1 MAEGMSMINPTMW
14 VNSVRSSGYR
24 DAAMALGEL
33 IDNSLQ
39 AGASNVEVLVKEK
52 LTRNGTRKTWNV
64 QEIAVLDNGKG
75 MDPVLQQRALRF
87 GDGDHH
93 KASGGMGKYGVG
105 LPQASISQAKRVD
118 VWSWQDGVASAQ
130 HTFINLNDD
139 EWVKQAMILPA
150 DDAPIPREWL
160 DNADVIGETG
170 TLVVWSTLD
179 RLAWKKAETIYT
191 NSDFLVGRMYRNWL
205 SEKSDANVPNAS
217 ISLNAFDAE
226 EMEDRGKWD
235 FTPNDPL
242 YLLEDNAANPSEQT
256 KREVLFKTVGIVKEL
271 PFEFHNEDGEKV
283 ESTVKITSTMAPRE
297 LRDPYGPTGMNAGS
311 TDYGNHVR
319 KNIGVS
325 IVRANRELTLS
336 TNFAID
342 KEKRHRWWGI
352 QVEFGPELD
361 EILGVTNNK
370 QDAENLSSVARRS
383 WDEYQE
389 GNETQIQAR
398 KRVRDENYSQYVCIE
413 IAHEVN
419 KQISSIMTTIKK
431 TSKNTKKK
439 DSRTADSPERRGT
452 EATKKRVE
460 ETGKTTDTD
469 NDNDD
474 LSKEERMELI
484 KEFLQKMK
492 VDPAQVDQNLGD
504 IIDAGLRYSINHEYL
519 ETDAFFSVDQIGG
532 AIFITL
538 NRNHQAY
545 NELFDTLGQDTSE
558 ATPQQMQQLLLRAN
572 SALLIMLIAWSRLE
586 DESSGA
592 NKIRLQDAR
601 KDWGRI
607 ARDFLLFGRD

>member
-1 MAEGMSMINPTMW
+1 MINPTMW

-39 AGASNVEVLVKEK
+39 AGASDVEVLVKEK
-52 LTRNGTRKTWNV
+52 LTLNGNRRTWNV

-93 KASGGMGKYGVG
+93 KTSGGMGKYGVG

-118 VWSWQDGVASAQ
+118 VWSWQDGVTSAQ
-130 HTFINLNDD
+130 HTFINLADE
-139 EWVKQAMILPA
+139 EWVKRAMILPA
-150 DDAPIPREWL
+150 DSTPIPQEWL
-160 DNADVIGETG
+160 NNAEIVGDSG

-191 NSDFLVGRMYRNWL
+191 NSDFLVGRMYRHWL
-205 SEKSDANVPNAS
+205 SKESDADVPNS
-217 ISLNAFDAE
+217 QILLRAFDDDGVE
-226 EMEDRGKWD
+226 VRSEWS
-235 FTPNDPL
+235 FSPNDPL
-242 YLLEDNAANPSEQT
+242 YLLTDNAANPSKQT
-256 KREVLFKTVGIVKEL
+256 KREVLFDKVGIVKEL
-271 PFEFHNEDGEKV
+271 PFKVVNEDGDTI
-283 ESTVKITSTMAPRE
+283 ESTVKITSTMAPRA
-297 LRDPYGPTGMNAGS
+297 LRDPYGPGGMAAGS
-311 TDYGNHVR
+311 TDYGDHAR

-336 TNFAID
+336 TSFAID
-342 KEKRHRWWGI
+342 KDPRHRWWGI

-383 WDEYQE
+383 WDDYQE
-389 GNETQIQAR
+389 GNETQVQAR
-398 KRVRDENYSQYVCIE
+398 KRVRDENYSQFVCIE

-431 TSKNTKKK
+431 TSKDTKKK

-469 NDNDD
+469 DDNDD
-474 LSKEERMELI
+474 LSKDERMELI
-484 KEFLQKMK
+484 KDFLQKMK
-492 VDPAQVDQNLGD
+492 VDPEQVEQNLGD

-545 NELFDTLGQDTSE
+545 SELFDTLGQDTSE

-572 SALLIMLIAWSRLE
+572 SALLIMLIAWARLE
-586 DESSGA
+586 DESSGS

>member
-1 MAEGMSMINPTMW
+1 
-14 VNSVRSSGYR
+14 
-24 DAAMALGEL
+24 MALGEL

-39 AGASNVEVLVKEK
+39 AGASDVEVLVKEK
-52 LTRNGTRKTWNV
+52 LTLNGNRRTWNV

-75 MDPVLQQRALRF
+75 MGPVLQQRALRF

-93 KASGGMGKYGVG
+93 KTNGGMGKYGVG

-118 VWSWQDGVASAQ
+118 VWSWQDGVTSAQ
-130 HTFINLNDD
+130 HTFINLAD
-139 EWVKQAMILPA
+139 EEWIKRAMILPA
-150 DDAPIPREWL
+150 DSTPIPQEWL
-160 DNADVIGETG
+160 NNAEIVGDSG

-191 NSDFLVGRMYRNWL
+191 NSDFLVGRMYRHWL
-205 SEKSDANVPNAS
+205 SKESDADVPNS
-217 ISLNAFDAE
+217 QILLRAFDDDGVE
-226 EMEDRGKWD
+226 VRSEWS
-235 FTPNDPL
+235 FSPNDPL
-242 YLLEDNAANPSEQT
+242 YLLTDNAANPSKQT
-256 KREVLFKTVGIVKEL
+256 KREVLFDKVGIVKEL
-271 PFEFHNEDGEKV
+271 PFKVVNEDGDTI
-283 ESTVKITSTMAPRE
+283 ESTVKITSTMTPRA
-297 LRDPYGPTGMNAGS
+297 LRDPYGPGGMAAGS
-311 TDYGNHVR
+311 TDYGDHAR

-336 TNFAID
+336 TSFAID
-342 KEKRHRWWGI
+342 KDPRHRWWGI

-383 WDEYQE
+383 WDDYQE
-389 GNETQIQAR
+389 GNETQVQAR
-398 KRVRDENYSQYVCIE
+398 KRVRDENYSQFVCIE

-431 TSKNTKKK
+431 TSKDTKKK

-469 NDNDD
+469 DDNDD
-474 LSKEERMELI
+474 LSKDERMELI
-484 KEFLQKMK
+484 KDFLQKMK
-492 VDPAQVDQNLGD
+492 VDPEQVEQNLGD

-545 NELFDTLGQDTSE
+545 SELFDTLGQDTSE

-572 SALLIMLIAWSRLE
+572 SALLIMLIAWARLE
-586 DESSGA
+586 DESSGS

>member
-1 MAEGMSMINPTMW
+1 
-14 VNSVRSSGYR
+14 
-24 DAAMALGEL
+24 MALGEL

-39 AGASNVEVLVKEK
+39 AGASDVEVLVKEK
-52 LTRNGTRKTWNV
+52 LTLNGNRRTWNV

-75 MDPVLQQRALRF
+75 MGPVLQQRALRF

-93 KASGGMGKYGVG
+93 KTSGGMGKYGVG

-118 VWSWQDGVASAQ
+118 VWSWQDGVKSAQ
-130 HTFINLNDD
+130 HTFINLAD
-139 EWVKQAMILPA
+139 EKWVKRAMILPA
-150 DDAPIPREWL
+150 DSTPIPQEWL
-160 DNADVIGETG
+160 DNAEIIGESG

-191 NSDFLVGRMYRNWL
+191 NSDFLVGRMYRHWL
-205 SEKSDANVPNAS
+205 SKESDADVPNAQ
-217 ISLNAFDAE
+217 ISLRAFDAE
-226 EMEDRGKWD
+226 NVEPRGEWQ

-242 YLLEDNAANPSEQT
+242 YLLKDNVANPSKET
-256 KREVLFKTVGIVKEL
+256 NREVLFDAVGIVKEL
-271 PFEFHNEDGEKV
+271 PFNFVNEDGDAI
-283 ESTVKITSTMAPRE
+283 ESTVKLTCTMAPRA
-297 LRDPYGPTGMNAGS
+297 LRDPYGPAGKSAGS
-311 TDYGNHVR
+311 TDYGGHVK

-325 IVRANRELTLS
+325 IVRANRELTLTTS
-336 TNFAID
+336 FAID
-342 KEKRHRWWGI
+342 KDPRNRWWGV
-352 QVEFGPELD
+352 QVEFSPELD

-383 WDEYQE
+383 WDDYQE

-398 KRVRDENYSQYVCIE
+398 KRVRDENYSQFVCIE

-431 TSKNTKKK
+431 TSKDTKKK

-469 NDNDD
+469 DDNDD
-474 LSKEERMELI
+474 LSKDERMELI
-484 KEFLQKMK
+484 KDFLQKMK
-492 VDPAQVDQNLGD
+492 VDPEQVEQNLGD

-545 NELFDTLGQDTSE
+545 SELFDTLGQDTNE

-572 SALLIMLIAWSRLE
+572 SALLIMLIAWARLE
-586 DESSGA
+586 DESSGS

>member
-1 MAEGMSMINPTMW
+1 MSEGMSMINPTMW

-39 AGASNVEVLVKEK
+39 AGASDVEVLVKEK
-52 LTRNGTRKTWNV
+52 LTLNGNRRTWNV

-93 KASGGMGKYGVG
+93 KTSGGMGKYGVG

-130 HTFINLNDD
+130 HTFINLNDAD
-139 EWVKQAMILPA
+139 WVKRAMILPA
-150 DDAPIPREWL
+150 DSTPIPQEWL
-160 DNADVIGETG
+160 ANAEIVGDSG

-179 RLAWKKAETIYT
+179 RLAWKKAETIYI
-191 NSDFLVGRMYRNWL
+191 NSDFLVGRMYRHWL
-205 SEKSDANVPNAS
+205 SSESDADVPNAQ
-217 ISLNAFDAE
+217 ISLRAFDAE
-226 EMEDRGKWD
+226 GVEPRGEWQ

-242 YLLEDNAANPSEQT
+242 YLLKDNAANPSKQT
-256 KREVLFKTVGIVKEL
+256 KREVLFDKVGIVKEL
-271 PFEFHNEDGEKV
+271 PFKFVNEEGDTI

-297 LRDPYGPTGMNAGS
+297 LRDPYGPSAMNAGS
-311 TDYGNHVR
+311 TDYGTHVR

-336 TNFAID
+336 TSFAID

-352 QVEFGPELD
+352 QVEFSPELD

-383 WDEYQE
+383 WDDYQE

-398 KRVRDENYSQYVCIE
+398 KRVRDENYSQFVCIE

-431 TSKNTKKK
+431 TS
-439 DSRTADSPERRGT
+439 
-452 EATKKRVE
+452 
-460 ETGKTTDTD
+460 
-469 NDNDD
+469 
-474 LSKEERMELI
+474 
-484 KEFLQKMK
+484 
-492 VDPAQVDQNLGD
+492 
-504 IIDAGLRYSINHEYL
+504 
-519 ETDAFFSVDQIGG
+519 
-532 AIFITL
+532 
-538 NRNHQAY
+538 
-545 NELFDTLGQDTSE
+545 
-558 ATPQQMQQLLLRAN
+558 
-572 SALLIMLIAWSRLE
+572 
-586 DESSGA
+586 
-592 NKIRLQDAR
+592 
-601 KDWGRI
+601 
-607 ARDFLLFGRD
+607 

>member
-1 MAEGMSMINPTMW
+1 MSMINPTMW

-39 AGASNVEVLVKEK
+39 AGASDVEVLVKEK
-52 LTRNGTRKTWNV
+52 LTLNGNRRTWNV

-93 KASGGMGKYGVG
+93 KTSGGMGKYGVG

-130 HTFINLNDD
+130 HTFINLNDAD
-139 EWVKQAMILPA
+139 WVKRAMILPA
-150 DDAPIPREWL
+150 DSAPIPQEWL
-160 DNADVIGETG
+160 ANAEIVGDSG

-191 NSDFLVGRMYRNWL
+191 NSDFLVGRMYRHWL
-205 SEKSDANVPNAS
+205 SSESDADVPNAQ
-217 ISLNAFDAE
+217 ISLRAFDAE
-226 EMEDRGKWD
+226 GVEPRGEWR

-242 YLLEDNAANPSEQT
+242 YLLKDNAANPSKQT
-256 KREVLFKTVGIVKEL
+256 KREALYDTLGVVREL
-271 PFEFHNEDGEKV
+271 PFKVVNEDGGTV
-283 ESTVKITSTMAPRE
+283 DSTVKITVSSASRE
-297 LRDPYGPTGMNAGS
+297 LRDPYGPGGMAAGS
-311 TDYGNHVR
+311 TDYGNHAK

-325 IVRANRELTLS
+325 IVRANRELTLTTS
-336 TNFAID
+336 FAID
-342 KEKRHRWWGI
+342 KDPRNRWWGV
-352 QVEFGPELD
+352 QVEFSPELD

-370 QDAENLSSVARRS
+370 QDAENLSSVARRT
-383 WDEYQE
+383 WEDYQE
-389 GNETQIQAR
+389 GNETQIQAKNR
-398 KRVRDENYSQYVCIE
+398 IRDENYNQYVCIE
-413 IAHEVN
+413 IAHTVN
-419 KQISSIMTTIKK
+419 AQISSIMKTIKK
-431 TSKNTKKK
+431 TSKDTKKK

-469 NDNDD
+469 TDNDD

-492 VDPAQVDQNLGD
+492 VDPAQVEQNLGD

-545 NELFDTLGQDTSE
+545 SELFDTLGQDTSE

-572 SALLIMLIAWSRLE
+572 SALLIMLIAWARLE
-586 DESSGA
+586 DESQGS